1 MRFGDQVLKLEG
13 RKVNL
18 ARVISRLTAAPVF
31 NLYVAL
37 LIAFTSP
44 IGLGPLLGP
53 IELVFICVLTMV
65 ILPISPI
72 LFSAWRGH
80 VDLDVSRREH
90 RGRYFL
96 FSIACY
102 VLAYTVYSLTQC
114 TVMAILAAAYIF
126 VTSGVTLANH
136 FTKVSVHATGV
147 SGPGTALIWM
157 YGIVALLVVPIWFL
171 VVWSRMTLKQHSLEQ
186 GLLGLFIGIVITLVV
201 YTSLYPV
208 A

>member
-1 MRFGDQVLKLEG
+1 MLFGDQVLKLKG
-13 RKVNL
+13 RKVSL
-18 ARVISRLTAAPVF
+18 ARVISRLTAAPLF
-31 NLYVAL
+31 NLYIAL
-37 LIAFTSP
+37 LIALTSP
-44 IGLGPLLGP
+44 IGLGPVLGP
-53 IELVFICVLTMV
+53 IELVFICALTMV

-72 LFSAWRGH
+72 LINAWRGH

-102 VLAYTVYSLTQC
+102 ALAYILYSLTQC
-114 TVMAILAAAYIF
+114 TVMAILAAAYVF
-126 VTSGVTLANH
+126 VTSGVTMTNH
-136 FTKVSVHATGV
+136 YTKVSVHAAGV

-157 YGIVALLVVPIWFL
+157 YGVVALLVVPIWFL

-186 GLLGLFIGIVITLVV
+186 GLLGLLIGIVITLAV
-201 YTSLYPV
+201 YATLYAP